1 MYNFTRARRNPSQ
14 MNPCAPKQSRRTLP
28 PHVMSRGPQTD
39 PYRAL
44 EDELVDHVNN

>member
-1 MYNFTRARRNPSQ
+1 
-14 MNPCAPKQSRRTLP
+14 MNSCPPKRPRWTLP
-28 PHVMSRGPQTD
+28 PHVMYRGIKTD

>member
-1 MYNFTRARRNPSQ
+1 
-14 MNPCAPKQSRRTLP
+14 MNPCASKQSRWTLP
-28 PHVMSRGPQTD
+28 PHVMYRGPQTD